1 MTNNA
6 RPNNQGIWR
15 TIPSIEP
22 VSSVMF
28 PLMKVSPIHAIP
40 NIAIT
45 ACIPAGNTLP
55 CVALIPSVREM
66 RRITAAAHNI
76 KISIIA
82 GISKA
87 VPLNIGR
94 MAGIEP
100 NNTIN
105 SVAAIKLSPRYG
117 HETYSSHRS
126 APHVL
131 YQSSRLPSGASIRDL
146 PTTLYP
152 PSLKGKLPPAHRLM

>member
-1 MTNNA
+1 
-6 RPNNQGIWR
+6 
-15 TIPSIEP
+15 
-22 VSSVMF
+22 
-28 PLMKVSPIHAIP
+28 MKVSPIHAIP

-66 RRITAAAHNI
+66 KRITAAAHNI
-76 KISIIA
+76 K
-82 GISKA
+82 ISKA

-105 SVAAIKLSPRYG
+105 SVAAIKIIT
-117 HETYSSHRS
+117 E
-126 APHVL
+126 
-131 YQSSRLPSGASIRDL
+131 IR
-146 PTTLYP
+146 
-152 PSLKGKLPPAHRLM
+152 A

>member
-66 RRITAAAHNI
+66 KRITAAAHNI

-105 SVAAIKLSPRYG
+105 SVAAIKIIT
-117 HETYSSHRS
+117 E
-126 APHVL
+126 
-131 YQSSRLPSGASIRDL
+131 IR
-146 PTTLYP
+146 
-152 PSLKGKLPPAHRLM
+152 A